1 MAQKFTNLYGTFFID
16 GKKSLVKISK
26 FDNGYFYVNLPK
38 WYIARKGIKSNIKK
52 IKESNIIDFLDGN
65 IKRYF
70 LEQENDC
77 VNLVE
82 EQKNFKGLLVEFK
95 KEIKFTSLIQGNRNG
110 AILIKNG
117 KLKYLSQ
124 CKNTV
129 KRIAGMDFD
138 EEVFDEYFRAYQ
150 KR

>member
-1 MAQKFTNLYGTFFID
+1 MTQKFTDFYGIFFID
-16 GKKSLVKISK
+16 GKKSLVKVSK
-26 FDNGYFYVNLPK
+26 FDNGYFYVKLPK

-52 IKESNIIDFLDGN
+52 IRESNIIDFCN
-65 IKRYF
+65 SNVNRYF
-70 LEQENDC
+70 LEQRNDC

-82 EQKNFKGLLVEFK
+82 EQKNFKGFLVEFK
-95 KEIKFTSLIQGNRNG
+95 KEVKLTSLIQGNRNG